1 MPFKVFSR
9 RYNQKLQVR
18 HYRNIWVRDRNTGLY
33 DPKGPSGPECNEF
46 PKSVYF
52 ASKSSNSQNICVKNM
67 LKIQSG
73 RSFQP

>member
-1 MPFKVFSR
+1 MSFKIYPR
-9 RYNQKLQVR
+9 RYNQKLQAR
-18 HYRNIWVRDRNTGLY
+18 HRNICVRDHNTGLY

-46 PKSVYF
+46 AINVYF
-52 ASKSSNSQNICVKNM
+52 ASTNSNSQNICDKNT